1 LSEKITLAPLEGFKR
16 LVRKMKQYEEAV
28 GLIYWDMRTGA
39 PKKGLANRSEVVGE
53 LSTEMFRMS
62 VSEEMGGYMQV
73 LTAPEQFEQLDAVS
87 RKMVKECKKE
97 YDRSKK
103 IPEEKYQQ
111 YVVLTAQAETIWE
124 EAKEKNDFA
133 LFQPYL
139 EKIVAA
145 NMEFIELWG
154 YEGDKYNTLLDMYEP
169 GMTVQKLDQVFGVL
183 RERIVPLL
191 QAIQESP
198 VTPDR
203 SFLDQVFDKEKQKQF
218 SLFILRQMHY
228 DFEAG
233 RLDETV
239 HPFATGLNPGDV
251 RITTR
256 YLPNDV
262 VSALFGTIHEGGHAL
277 YEQNIAEALTGTN
290 LSGGTSMG
298 IHESQSRFWENV
310 VGRSREFWTRYYEDL
325 QKTFAGQ
332 LDQIDVETFYRA
344 INHIQPSLIRIEADE
359 LTYNLHIMVR
369 YEIEKGLINGTI
381 QVADLPQV
389 WNDKYKDYLGVT
401 PPTNSEGVLQD
412 VHWAGGSFGYFP
424 SYALGNMYAAQITHT
439 LKKQFPLVDE
449 WIASGNLEPIK
460 AWLTEKIYQHGKLLN
475 PSEII
480 EQVTGEELNP
490 EYLINYLENKYQ
502 ALYGLAPK
510 DIS

>member
-1 LSEKITLAPLEGFKR
+1 LSQQVEQAPLDSFKR

-39 PKKGLANRSEVVGE
+39 PKKGLNIRSEVVGE
-53 LSTEMFRMS
+53 LSTELFRMS
-62 VSEEMGGYMQV
+62 ISEEMGAYLQI
-73 LTAPEQFEQLDAVS
+73 LTTPEQLELLDPIS
-87 RKMVKECKKE
+87 KKMVTESKKE

-103 IPEEKYQQ
+103 IPEEKYQH

-124 EAKEKNDFA
+124 KAKDHNDFA
-133 LFQPYL
+133 MFQPYL
-139 EKIVAA
+139 EKIVAT
-145 NMEFIELWG
+145 NIEFIELWG

-169 GMTVQKLDQVFGVL
+169 GMTVQKLDEVFGAL

-191 QAIQESP
+191 QAIQASSHL
-198 VTPDR
+198 PDR
-203 SFLDQVFDKEKQKQF
+203 AFLDQEFAKEKQKQF
-218 SLFILRQMHY
+218 SLFILQQMNY

-256 YLPNDV
+256 YLPKDV

-277 YEQNIAEALTGTN
+277 YEQNISEELTGTN

-310 VGRSREFWTRYYEDL
+310 VGRSREFWARYFGDL

-332 LDQIDVETFYRA
+332 LDQIDAETFYRA
-344 INHIQPSLIRIEADE
+344 INHIQPSLTRIEADE

-389 WNDKYKDYLGVT
+389 WNAKYQEYLGVT
-401 PPTNSEGVLQD
+401 PATNSEGVLQD

-424 SYALGNMYAAQITHT
+424 SYALGNMYAAQITNT
-439 LKKQFPLVDE
+439 LKKQFPQVDE

-460 AWLTEKIYQHGKLLN
+460 QWLTEKVYRHGKLLT

-480 EQVTGEELNP
+480 KQVTGEELNP
-490 EYLINYLENKYQ
+490 DYLVGYLEHKYQ
-502 ALYGLAPK
+502 ALYGLSPK
-510 DIS
+510 DI